1 MRHVATITFIASLT
15 GLSSPVFSF
24 PAIIADAMDTSA
36 SMRVALLPLRTA
48 HPAISGFDQQIL
60 TNKQDTAH
68 IFSIFRNSNL
78 FQPVYIVASGA
89 EATGKS
95 AIQPVIQGN
104 EIQDERMEF
113 EEQATRREFGDESNQ
128 EEFKEQA
135 VRKEFGGQTKFAEPV
150 PEAGKHDR

>member
-1 MRHVATITFIASLT
+1 MRHVTTIAFIVSLT
-15 GLSSPVFSF
+15 GLSAPVFAF
-24 PAIIADAMDTSA
+24 PATMADAMDTSA
-36 SMRVALLPLRTA
+36 SMRVALLPLQTA
-48 HPAISGFDQQIL
+48 HSAISGFDQQIL

-68 IFSIFRNSNL
+68 VFSVFRNSKL

-95 AIQPVIQGN
+95 AMQPVIQGN
-104 EIQDERMEF
+104 EMQDERMEF

-135 VRKEFGGQTKFAEPV
+135 IRREFGGQTKFAEPV
-150 PEAGKHDR
+150 PEAGNHGR